1 MSSFQPVLLLYIPV
15 SLAHSLRHSLTAIFP
30 LSEINIERLKDALQ
44 SKSYLETCARL
55 WFLGDYFALPALRAT
70 AYERFAIRCK
80 RYHEESA
87 QYLST
92 TTILLLDDKEQQQRQ
107 QQSALYFLPDLE
119 AAIRTVWDDA
129 HGEEDADP
137 SPAASS
143 RQLGPLRAYLVTLSC
158 LLHPY
163 LGQYAPSFAALLDE
177 CDGFAADFAKA
188 LLGFPPSTATTPTTP
203 SFPDSPAKIS
213 GEAAAAQVEVAGSA
227 ERAPIDFPTETAS
240 RRLGECIGCKGVVTV
255 TRAGPVGVHEVVGPG
270 CVVGME
276 VKGGLVYHA
285 PMSVGLFSNP
295 GMLVCGLCSKD
306 RVRVTY

>member
-1 MSSFQPVLLLYIPV
+1 MLLTIV
-15 SLAHSLRHSLTAIFP
+15 SPLTEIDIEKLRDT
-30 LSEINIERLKDALQ
+30 LQ

-55 WFLGDYFALPALRAT
+55 WFLGDYFALPALRAA
-70 AYERFAIRCK
+70 AYERFALRCK

-92 TTILLLDDKEQQQRQ
+92 TTILLLRDGEQRGRQ
-107 QQSALYFLPDLE
+107 QQQQKGALYFLPDLE
-119 AAIRTVWDDA
+119 AAIRTAWDYDD
-129 HGEEDADP
+129 GEDQDDRDSSA
-137 SPAASS
+137 AASS

-188 LLGFPPSTATTPTTP
+188 LLGFPPTPPP
-203 SFPDSPAKIS
+203 SSNALAKIS
-213 GEAAAAQVEVAGSA
+213 GGAAAAQLEVEVAGSA
-227 ERAPIDFPTETAS
+227 ERAPVDFPTEAAS
-240 RRLGECIGCKGVVTV
+240 RRLGECVGCRGVVTV
-255 TRAGPVGVHEVVGPG
+255 ARAGPVGVHEVVGPG
-270 CVVGME
+270 CVVGVE
-276 VKGGLVYHA
+276 VRGGLVYHA

-295 GMLVCGLCSKD
+295 GMLVCGLCSRD